1 MGQRLA
7 AQEGVTQGIGDNCWV
22 FSLLTAL
29 CRTFLHRRTEEITT
43 TTTLLRYGKNRITEE
58 LDLFDN
64 ISYIVLLLLKI
75 IIMW

>member
-1 MGQRLA
+1 M
-7 AQEGVTQGIGDNCWV
+7 E
-22 FSLLTAL
+22 
-29 CRTFLHRRTEEITT
+29 
-43 TTTLLRYGKNRITEE
+43 KNRITEE